1 MMEIP
6 GYSIEKELGRGGTA
20 RVYLAVQKKFGRLV
34 AIKVVSSQFTND
46 PTFGKRFVRESRI
59 VAQLMHP
66 HIVQVHDV
74 GVADENYYLVM
85 EFLRGGDLNRKLN
98 QGLHMQQ
105 VLQVVRDIARALEFA
120 HSKGYV
126 HRDIKPENILF
137 REEGSAVLSD
147 FGIAR
152 VMENDSSM
160 TRQGTV
166 VGTPQYMS
174 PEQAA
179 GKAVD
184 GRSDIYSLGIVFFKM
199 LTGEVPFKADTAIAI
214 GIKHIQDP
222 VPSLPEQLKAFQGIM
237 NKVLSKNP
245 NDRFQSGIELERAVD
260 ALRVEGLVPNSVIK
274 TDVVSTDEILAVKQ
288 TMEIAIDD
296 NGAIRAEAG
305 RYSSRY
311 RKRKKRRIGT
321 GLMICVL
328 LVGGLAGLYFSPYGE
343 KQIGKL
349 LSSYGLSEDPDLRE
363 LWRDASALR
372 RDPSQSLSAVVA
384 AHRRVLDLD
393 GTHVEALDSIAGLSA
408 QWKQDISLA
417 IESQN
422 VALAE
427 SKLKEAA
434 SVFQNDEAFSALRER
449 IDNSRR
455 AVSLVQTTQA
465 LIQSH
470 GISDLPSATT
480 AVQSYKEAL
489 RLDPNVGEAQQELI
503 TLAKFFTERAD
514 EALLANDMTAAI
526 SYLERASTANEN
538 IAGLAAVREKI
549 QQANALQGELALLL
563 QQASQLRANH
573 ALIYPAGENA
583 AELYRRVLATDPG
596 NVIAAQGLDEV
607 FTQVLGEVT
616 QHIENGRLE
625 QVSQIVDRATQ
636 IGFESTK
643 VDELNALH
651 KAEVDRQ
658 ETVKQLLADASRHF
672 QNGYITE
679 PADNNVVASARE
691 VIRLDPGNVQAL
703 AHLNKSA
710 ERLKEV
716 ADQAYTAGLRAEA
729 LLYLDLALTVRPD
742 VPEWRVIRDS
752 WSRDDR
758 AQAE

>member
-1 MMEIP
+1 MNIP
-6 GYSIEKELGRGGTA
+6 GYSIERELGRGGTA
-20 RVYLAVQKKFGRLV
+20 RVYLAVQKKFARLV
-34 AIKVVSSQFTND
+34 AVKVVSSQFTND
-46 PTFGKRFVRESRI
+46 PTFGKRFIRESRI
-59 VAQLMHP
+59 VAQLTHP
-66 HIVQVHDV
+66 NIVQVHDV
-74 GVADENYYLVM
+74 GLADKKYFLVM

-120 HSKGYV
+120 HNKGYV

-152 VMENDSSM
+152 VMESDSSM
-160 TRQGTV
+160 TRQGSV

-184 GRSDIYSLGIVFFKM
+184 GRSDIYSLGIVFYKM
-199 LTGEVPFKADTAIAI
+199 LTGEVPFRADTAIAI
-214 GIKHIQDP
+214 GIKHLQNP
-222 VPSLPEQLKAFQGIM
+222 VPAMPEHLAAFQGII
-237 NKVLSKNP
+237 NKILSKAP
-245 NDRFQSGIELERAVD
+245 ADRFQTGAELEHAVD
-260 ALRVEGLVPNSVIK
+260 ALRVEGLVPNNVVK

-288 TMEIAIDD
+288 TMEIILGD

-305 RYSSRY
+305 RYSGRN
-311 RKRKKRRIGT
+311 RKRRKKRYGV
-321 GLMICVL
+321 GLVL
-328 LVGGLAGLYFSPYGE
+328 AVVLFAGVPVFYFSPFGE
-343 KQIGKL
+343 QQIGQL
-349 LSSYGLSEDPDLRE
+349 LRNFGISDDTTLRD

-393 GTHVEALDSIAGLSA
+393 AAHAEALDSIAGLSV

-427 SKLKEAA
+427 SKLKEAEA
-434 SVFQNDEAFSALRER
+434 VFQSDDDFSLLGER
-449 IDNSRR
+449 IENHRR
-455 AVSLVQTTQA
+455 AISLVQTTQA

-489 RLDPNVGEAQQELI
+489 RLDPNIGDAQQELD
-503 TLAKFFTERAD
+503 TLAQFFTQLAD
-514 EALLANDMTAAI
+514 EALLANDITAAI
-526 SYLERASTANEN
+526 SYLERASTANE
-538 IAGLAAVREKI
+538 AYPGLTTLREKI

-563 QQASQLRANH
+563 QQASQLRANN

-616 QHIENGRLE
+616 RLIGNGDLDE
-625 QVSQIVDRATQ
+625 VSRTVDRAAQ
-636 IGFESTK
+636 IGFESAK
-643 VDELNALH
+643 VDELSSLH
-651 KAEVDRQ
+651 KSEVDRQ
-658 ETVKQLLADASRHF
+658 ETVRQFLADANRHF
-672 QNGYITE
+672 QDGFITE
-679 PADNNVVASARE
+679 PADNNVVTSARE
-691 VIRLDPGNVQAL
+691 VIRLDPGNTRAL
-703 AHLNKSA
+703 ALLNRSA
-710 ERLKEV
+710 ERLMEV
-716 ADQAYTAGLRAEA
+716 AEQAHDAGLREEA

-742 VPEWRVIRDS
+742 VTQWRVIRDS
-752 WSRDDR
+752 WSSESN
-758 AQAE
+758 AQ

>member
-1 MMEIP
+1 MDIP
-6 GYSIEKELGRGGTA
+6 GYSIERELGRGGTA

-34 AIKVVSSQFTND
+34 AVKVVSSQFTND

-59 VAQLMHP
+59 VAQLTHP
-66 HIVQVHDV
+66 NIVQVHDV
-74 GVADENYYLVM
+74 GVADKNYYLVM

-105 VLQVVRDIARALEFA
+105 VLQVIRDIARALEFA

-152 VMENDSSM
+152 VMENGSNM
-160 TRQGTV
+160 TRQGSV

-179 GKAVD
+179 GKSVD
-184 GRSDIYSLGIVFFKM
+184 GRSDLYSLGIVFYKM
-199 LTGEVPFKADTAIAI
+199 LTGEVPFKADTAIAV
-214 GIKHIQDP
+214 GIKHLQNP
-222 VPSLPEQLKAFQGIM
+222 VPAMPEHLSAFQAII
-237 NKVLSKNP
+237 NKVLAKNP
-245 NDRFQSGIELERAVD
+245 AERFQTGAELERAVD
-260 ALRVEGLVPNSVIK
+260 ALQVEGLVPNNVVK

-288 TMEIAIDD
+288 TMEIVPDD

-305 RYSSRY
+305 PYSVRY
-311 RKRKKRRIGT
+311 RKRRKKRY
-321 GLMICVL
+321 GLGLVL
-328 LVGGLAGLYFSPYGE
+328 GIVLVGGVSAFYFTPFGE
-343 KQIGKL
+343 QQIKNML
-349 LSSYGLSEDPDLRE
+349 LSYGITEDTTLRE

-384 AHRRVLDLD
+384 AHRRVLVLD
-393 GTHVEALDSIAGLSA
+393 AGHAEALDSIAGLSA

-434 SVFQNDEAFSALRER
+434 VVFQSDDDFALLGER
-449 IDNSRR
+449 IENHRR
-455 AVSLVQTTQA
+455 AVSLVQATLA

-489 RLDPNVGEAQQELI
+489 RLDPNVSDAQEGLD
-503 TLAKFFTERAD
+503 TLAQFFTQLAD
-514 EALLANDMTAAI
+514 EALLANDMTGAI
-526 SYLERASTANEN
+526 SYLERASTANEA
-538 IAGLAAVREKI
+538 IPGLTALREKV

-563 QQASQLRANH
+563 QQASQLRADN
-573 ALIYPAGENA
+573 ALIYPAGGNA
-583 AELYRRVLATDPG
+583 AELYRRVLATDPD

-607 FTQVLGEVT
+607 FTQVLSDVTRLIGE
-616 QHIENGRLE
+616 GDLDR
-625 QVSQIVDRATQ
+625 VSKIVDRAAQ
-636 IGFESTK
+636 IGFETAK
-643 VDELNALH
+643 VDELNVLH

-658 ETVKQLLADASRHF
+658 EMVKQLLADANRHF
-672 QNGYITE
+672 QDGFITE
-679 PADNNVVASARE
+679 PVDHNVIASARE
-691 VIRLDPGNVQAL
+691 IIRLDPGNTQASAL
-703 AHLNKSA
+703 LNQSA
-710 ERLKEV
+710 ERLMEV
-716 ADQAYTAGLRAEA
+716 AEEAHAAGLRAEA

-742 VPEWRVIRDS
+742 ATEWRVVRDS
-752 WSRDDR
+752 WSNDNN
-758 AQAE
+758 AQ